1 MDGSDEERLD
11 EVRGVIDELWSRR
24 LLDEAGVPKIE
35 KRKTDSG
42 GAQFGQSIEEDDLE
56 GGPAD

>member
-35 KRKTDSG
+35 KRKTDG